1 MRAFVFV
8 FAFVFVCMR
17 PYRRGLAKVRFLFL
31 PIVVKAALE
40 AQIELVLPK
49 HLRDIDDDDDDDDD
63 DSEAVAAVRFAQA
76 LTIII
81 TSRNTTL

>member
-1 MRAFVFV
+1 
-8 FAFVFVCMR
+8 
-17 PYRRGLAKVRFLFL
+17 
-31 PIVVKAALE
+31 VKAALE

-49 HLRDIDDDDDDDDD
+49 HLRDIDDDDDDD

>member
-1 MRAFVFV
+1 MREFVFV

-49 HLRDIDDDDDDDDD
+49 HLRDIDDDDDDDD
-63 DSEAVAAVRFAQA
+63 SEAVAAVRFAQA

>member
-1 MRAFVFV
+1 
-8 FAFVFVCMR
+8 
-17 PYRRGLAKVRFLFL
+17 
-31 PIVVKAALE
+31 VKAALE

-49 HLRDIDDDDDDDDD
+49 HLRDIDDDDDDDDDD